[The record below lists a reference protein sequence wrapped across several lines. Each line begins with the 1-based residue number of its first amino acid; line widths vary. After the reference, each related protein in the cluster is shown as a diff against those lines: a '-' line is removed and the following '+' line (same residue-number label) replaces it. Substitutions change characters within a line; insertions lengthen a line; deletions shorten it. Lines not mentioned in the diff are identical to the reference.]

1 MSYKAIYTYA
11 WDLAETGVGAA
22 VDEFRGLGLDT
33 VTIAGSYHAGKFL
46 RPHGK
51 AGKVY
56 FPEDGTVYFN
66 ADPSRYGAIKP
77 VANSLARRAR
87 RAARAD
93 RRRAAWPSMSGWCSC
108 TTRGSAWPIRTR
120 RRAMPSAIPISTISA
135 RRRPRR
141 APMRSASPGT

>member
-11 WDLAETGVGAA
+11 WDLAETGVAA
-22 VDEFRGLGLDT
+22 AANEFRDLGLDT

-56 FPEDGTVYFN
+56 FPDDGTVYFN

-77 VANSLARRAR
+77 VAERAR
-87 RAARAD
+87 
-93 RRRAAWPSMSGWCSC
+93 
-108 TTRGSAWPIRTR
+108 SANATCC
-120 RRAMPSAIPISTISA
+120 
-135 RRRPRR
+135 
-141 APMRSASPGT
+141 AS